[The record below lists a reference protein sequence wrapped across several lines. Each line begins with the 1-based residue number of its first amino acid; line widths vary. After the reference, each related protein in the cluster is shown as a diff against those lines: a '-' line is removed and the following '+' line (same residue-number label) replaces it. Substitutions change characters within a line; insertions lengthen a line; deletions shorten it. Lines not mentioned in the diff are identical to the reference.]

1 MIDPLGNVREFIDH
15 PFGNFRQQVYL
26 PPPPSEISKK
36 NCNPLENYKKMLT
49 PSEIFLSQSPSEI
62 STWHPLRNS
71 EFQTPFGN
79 SNQQGGVDING
90 SGIGGPFDFFCK
102 FSIKCPTVG
111 Q

>member
-1 MIDPLGNVREFIDH
+1 M
-15 PFGNFRQQVYL
+15 FGNL
-26 PPPPSEISKK
+26 LTTPSEIFVNRYTFLLPPRKFQKK
-36 NCNPLENYKKMLT
+36 IVTPWKITKKMLT
-49 PSEIFLSQSPSEI
+49 PSEIFLSQPPSEI

-79 SNQQGGVDING
+79 SSQQGGMDING